1 MVNLLEET
9 LYKMK
14 SINKHISD
22 IEWIGGNDFYLDVN
36 EFLTLADIEYNDDF
50 GLAEVATDL
59 KIVFKDGSLMIRHNY
74 DGAES
79 WRYYSIKKP
88 ETFSNIVALTVGQSK
103 EHFDKYYANYYDG
116 SEFPEYNG
124 HGDET
129 LKNLNRAAFNMDLVW
144 D

>member
-1 MVNLLEET
+1 MTNLLEET

-14 SINKHISD
+14 FINKDMSD
-22 IEWIGGNDFYLDVN
+22 IAWIGSDDFYLDIN
-36 EFLTLADIEYNDDF
+36 EFLILANIEYDSGF
-50 GLAEVATDL
+50 GAAEVATDL
-59 KIVFKDGSLMIRHNY
+59 KIVFKDGSLMVRHDY

-79 WRYYSIKKP
+79 WLYYSVKKP
-88 ETFSNIVALTVGQSK
+88 ETFSNIVALTRGQSEEYFNK
-103 EHFDKYYANYYDG
+103 HYANYYDG

-124 HGDET
+124 SGNET